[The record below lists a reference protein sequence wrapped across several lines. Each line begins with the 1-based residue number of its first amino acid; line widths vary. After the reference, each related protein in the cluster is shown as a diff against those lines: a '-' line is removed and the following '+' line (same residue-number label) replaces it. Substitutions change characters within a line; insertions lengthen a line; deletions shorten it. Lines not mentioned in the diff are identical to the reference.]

1 MKLEDMGPGAVKGL
15 GLDDESTCFKRKFRW
30 LFKIEDISAEG
41 INALAPQKSAR
52 PTITFKEIEAQHLTE
67 TIYYPGKPDW
77 KPVALTLY
85 DIKKNKHP
93 IFEWLKT
100 LYDPKDGTYVP
111 SCLPGK
117 ESFKKHDAELEL
129 YDGCGNVIETW
140 GFDHVWPN
148 SIDFGDLDMAS
159 SDIVMCDLILRY
171 DRAYFKRE
179 GQRGGGS

>member
-30 LFKIEDISAEG
+30 LFKIEDISAKG
-41 INALAPQKSAR
+41 INALAPHKSAR

-85 DIKKNKHP
+85 DLKKNEHP
-93 IFEWLKT
+93 IFEWLKK
-100 LYDPKDGTYVP
+100 LYDPGTDEKDGTYVP

-129 YDGCGNVIETW
+129 YDGCGNVIEKW

-171 DRAYFKRE
+171 DRAYLKKI
-179 GQRGGGS
+179 GS

>member
-100 LYDPKDGTYVP
+100 LYDHKVGTYVP
-111 SCLPGK
+111 SCLPDK
-117 ESFKKHDAELEL
+117 ESFKKHNAELEL

>member
-100 LYDPKDGTYVP
+100 LYD
-111 SCLPGK
+111 
-117 ESFKKHDAELEL
+117 FQIKKASK
-129 YDGCGNVIETW
+129 
-140 GFDHVWPN
+140 
-148 SIDFGDLDMAS
+148 SIM
-159 SDIVMCDLILRY
+159 
-171 DRAYFKRE
+171 
-179 GQRGGGS
+179 QN

>member
-85 DIKKNKHP
+85 DLKKNEHP
-93 IFEWLKT
+93 IFEWLKK
-100 LYDPKDGTYVP
+100 LYDPGTDEKDGTYVP

-148 SIDFGDLDMAS
+148 SIDFGDLDMSS

-171 DRAYFKRE
+171 DRAYLKKT
-179 GQRGGGS
+179 GS